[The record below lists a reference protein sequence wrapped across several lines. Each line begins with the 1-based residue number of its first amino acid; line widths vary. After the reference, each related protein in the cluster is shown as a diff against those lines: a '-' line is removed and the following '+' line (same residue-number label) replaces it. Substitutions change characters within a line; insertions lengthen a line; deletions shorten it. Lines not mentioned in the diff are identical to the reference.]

1 MDAQILTSGAPAQR
15 GQDVCGCCG
24 VQARRGLILHHKQTG
39 LITVSCAAQVS
50 YSETRYD
57 EKGRTMKSTDGL
69 ATSSKPMLTLF
80 LWPPL
85 QQAKQIPFSHCTSL
99 RGTLHAGMHDFRNHR
114 CSLAHW

>member
-1 MDAQILTSGAPAQR
+1 MDAQISTSGAPAQR

-99 RGTLHAGMHDFRNHR
+99 PCMQACMIFAIID
-114 CSLAHW
+114 AP